1 MDPSLSSVKK
11 KMLHQL
17 QFALLCYRL
26 IVLSFHEVELIETR
40 FNSWLVDLDFP
51 QKNTPKSGQK
61 PTTWTVQ
68 FALNSVKKILH
79 QL

>member
-1 MDPSLSSVKK
+1 
-11 KMLHQL
+11 MLHQL
-17 QFALLCYRL
+17 QFALLYYRL
-26 IVLSFHEVELIETR
+26 IVQSFHEVELTETR
-40 FNSWLVDLDFP
+40 FNSLLAGFDFP
-51 QKNTPKSGQK
+51 EKNTPKSGQK